1 MDNTAGTTARQRIAQ
16 QAETAV
22 ANQQWSRLRFIGNRF
37 ERARCYRDCWF
48 ALAQA
53 SEATTQHQLPIWQG
67 PDESC
72 SGVLVLPTTRDLGD
86 ELRILRF
93 IGDLKAHVAKV
104 VVLSDPRLHPL
115 LERSFPGVIC
125 CDPSESPP
133 HAQLSHMAAQERL
146 AYWFGSDEQQL
157 QGNFRPLK
165 AAVTAGDKPKGIGIS
180 WFSKSRNKTLPAVED
195 WASVLKNIRQP
206 LQSLQYLEKPA
217 RIRALRELSDQRIR
231 SSQPI
236 DQMVDLDGFAAQ
248 VAGVRGVLTISNTT
262 AHLAGALGVPCVV
275 ILDNGSITNWPD
287 HGDTTPLYPST
298 RLIRRGSDNWAATLR
313 RGWRTLRSL
322 ISPQEGISMQSSS
335 IKSSGTA

>member
-1 MDNTAGTTARQRIAQ
+1 MNDDIGQVIAA
-16 QAETAV
+16 QAAHAIEKKKWA
-22 ANQQWSRLRFIGNRF
+22 QLRFIGNRF

-53 SEATTQHQLPIWQG
+53 SEATTQHQLPIWPG
-67 PDESC
+67 PEASC

-93 IGDLKAHVAKV
+93 IGDLTEHVAKV
-104 VVLSDPRLHPL
+104 VVLTDPRLHPL

-125 CDPSESPP
+125 CDPSEIPP
-133 HAQLSHMAAQERL
+133 HAQLSHMAAQECL
-146 AYWFGSDEQQL
+146 AYWFGSDKQQL
-157 QGNFRPLK
+157 QDHFRPQK

-217 RIRALRELSDQRIR
+217 RIRALRELSAQRIR

-236 DQMVDLDGFAAQ
+236 DQMLDLDGFAAQ

-287 HGDTTPLYPST
+287 HGDTTPLYPSI
-298 RLIRRGSDNWAATLR
+298 RLIRRGSDNWATTLR
-313 RGWRTLRSL
+313 HGWRTLMSL
-322 ISPQEGISMQSSS
+322 ISPQEEISMQSSS
-335 IKSSGTA
+335 IKSSETA

>member
-1 MDNTAGTTARQRIAQ
+1 MTRKIGINC
-16 QAETAV
+16 
-22 ANQQWSRLRFIGNRF
+22 RFIGNRF
-37 ERARCYRDCWF
+37 ERARRYRDCWC
-48 ALAQA
+48 ALAKA
-53 SEATTQHQLPIWQG
+53 SEATTQYQLPIWPG
-67 PDESC
+67 SDASC
-72 SGVLVLPTTRDLGD
+72 RGVLVLPSTRDLGD

-93 IGDLKAHVAKV
+93 IGDLKSHVAEV
-104 VVLSDPRLHPL
+104 VVLTDPRLHPL

-125 CDPSESPP
+125 CDPSENPP

-157 QGNFRPLK
+157 QANFRPLK
-165 AAVTAGDKPKGIGIS
+165 ADVTAGEKPRGIGIS
-180 WFSKSRNKTLPAVED
+180 WFSKSRNKTLPAIED

-217 RIRALRELSDQRIR
+217 GIRALRELSNQRIR

-236 DQMVDLDGFAAQ
+236 DQMLDLDGFASQ

-262 AHLAGALGVPCVV
+262 AHLAGALGIPCVV

-287 HGDTTPLYPST
+287 QGDITPLYPST

-322 ISPQEGISMQSSS
+322 IPAQ
-335 IKSSGTA
+335 

>member
-1 MDNTAGTTARQRIAQ
+1 MDNNASNLARQRITQ
-16 QAETAV
+16 QAEEAM
-22 ANQQWSRLRFIGNRF
+22 ANQQWCRLRFIGNRF

-53 SEATTQHQLPIWQG
+53 SEATTQHQLPIWPG
-67 PDESC
+67 PDMGC
-72 SGVLVLPTTRDLGD
+72 RGVLVLPTTRDLGD

-93 IGDLKAHVAKV
+93 IGDLTEHVAKV

-115 LERSFPGVIC
+115 HKRSFPGVVC
-125 CDPSESPP
+125 CDPSEIPGT
-133 HAQLSHMAAQERL
+133 AELSHMAAQERL
-146 AYWFGSDEQQL
+146 AYWFGSDQQQL
-157 QGNFRPLK
+157 QSTFRPLT
-165 AAVTAGDKPKGIGIS
+165 APITAGQSHKEIGIS

-195 WASVLKNIRQP
+195 WASVLKSIRQP

-217 RIRALRELSDQRIR
+217 RIRTLRELSGQRIR

-236 DQMVDLDGFAAQ
+236 DQMFDLDGFSGQ

-275 ILDNGSITNWPD
+275 VLDNGSITNWPD
-287 HGDTTPLYPST
+287 QGETTPLYPST
-298 RLIRRGSDNWAATLR
+298 RLIRRGSDDWATTLR

-322 ISPQEGISMQSSS
+322 IPPQ
-335 IKSSGTA
+335 